1 MLVYQR
7 VGLRPQKNGLF
18 EKVGGPQPPNLAWT
32 NPSGVAHAGDEG
44 ISDIKIGTLN
54 ILKTPPVPFPS
65 DLRQLEMTDVYRSQK
80 ATGRLQKTSSAIIY
94 YIYYIHI
101 YIYTYKYRYTC
112 LFIYL
117 FTFFLCFIY
126 AHIYLY
132 IYIDIHIYI
141 YLYIHMCIYIYMYI
155 YICIYVLF
163 SIFIL

>member
-1 MLVYQR
+1 MVCL
-7 VGLRPQKNGLF
+7 
-18 EKVGGPQPPNLAWT
+18 KVGGPPPPNLAWT

-94 YIYYIHI
+94 YIYIIYIFIYIHI
-101 YIYTYKYRYTC
+101 NIDIHVY

-117 FTFFLCFIY
+117 LFFLCFIY

-141 YLYIHMCIYIYMYI
+141 YLYIHMCIYIHVYI
-155 YICIYVLF
+155 HMYICIV
-163 SIFIL
+163 

>member
-94 YIYYIHI
+94 YIYIIYIFIYIHI
-101 YIYTYKYRYTC
+101 NIDIHVY

-117 FTFFLCFIY
+117 LFFCVSY
-126 AHIYLY
+126 MHTYTY
-132 IYIDIHIYI
+132 IYI
-141 YLYIHMCIYIYMYI
+141 
-155 YICIYVLF
+155 
-163 SIFIL
+163 